1 MIPYGRQSVDAADIE
16 AVVAVLQ
23 SDGVPQGAAIESFER
38 ADIDAVVA
46 VLQSDW
52 LTQGPTIERFERAMA
67 ERCQADFA
75 VAVCNATAALHIACV
90 AAGLGP
96 GDRLWTTPNTFLAS
110 ANCGR
115 YCGADVDFVD
125 IDPLTWNLD
134 AEVLASKLE
143 AAEQQGTLPK
153 VLVAVAFAGQ
163 SCDMRRIA
171 ELAERYNFTVIEDAS
186 HAVGASYAGRPVGCG
201 EFAAMTVFSFHPV
214 KIITSAEGGMVLT
227 NRADLAERLQRLRCH
242 GMTRDPA
249 QMIGPTHGPWYYQQV
264 ELGFNYRITDL
275 QAALGL
281 SQMSRLDAFVARRRE
296 LAARY
301 ERLLAYLPVTLPSA
315 QAEAE
320 SAWHLYVIRLQ
331 TERIGRSHREV
342 FEGLRA
348 AGIGVNLHYIPLHLQ
363 PYYRDLGFAEGDFPE
378 AERYY
383 AEAISLPMFPL
394 LSAEQ
399 QDHVVEQLRRLTE

>member
-1 MIPYGRQSVDAADIE
+1 MIPYGRQSLD
-16 AVVAVLQ
+16 Q
-23 SDGVPQGAAIESFER
+23 

-52 LTQGPTIERFERAMA
+52 LTQGPTIERFEQAMA

-75 VAVCNATAALHIACV
+75 VAVCNATAALHIACL
-90 AAGLGP
+90 AAGLAA

-115 YCGADVDFVD
+115 YCGAEVDFVD

-134 AEVLASKLE
+134 TFALESKLE
-143 AAEQQGTLPK
+143 AAERDGTLPK
-153 VLVAVAFAGQ
+153 VLVAVAFSGQ
-163 SCDMRRIA
+163 SCDMRKIA
-171 ELAERYNFTVIEDAS
+171 ELAERYGFTVIEDAS
-186 HAVGASYAGRPVGCG
+186 HAVGASYAGRPVGCC

-214 KIITSAEGGMVLT
+214 KIITSAEGGMILT
-227 NRADLAERLQRLRCH
+227 NRVDLAERLQRLRSH
-242 GMTRDPA
+242 GMTRDPQ
-249 QMIGPTHGPWYYQQV
+249 QMTEPSHGPWYYQQV

-281 SQMSRLDAFVARRRE
+281 SQLNKLDDFIERRRE

-301 ERLLAYLPVTLPSA
+301 HRLLAYLPLTLPSA
-315 QAEAE
+315 QPEAG
-320 SAWHLYVIRLQ
+320 SAWHLYVVRLQ
-331 TERIGRSHREV
+331 TDRINLSHRQV

-348 AGIGVNLHYIPLHLQ
+348 AGVGVNLHYIPVHLQ
-363 PYYRDLGFAEGDFPE
+363 PYYRDLGFAEGDFPQ

-394 LSAEQ
+394 LSDEQ
-399 QDHVVEQLRRLTE
+399 QDYVIEQLRRLTLEE

>member
-1 MIPYGRQSVDAADIE
+1 MIPYGRQSLD
-16 AVVAVLQ
+16 Q
-23 SDGVPQGAAIESFER
+23 

-46 VLQSDW
+46 VLRSDW
-52 LTQGPTIERFERAMA
+52 LTQGPTIERFEQAMA
-67 ERCQADFA
+67 ARCEAGHG
-75 VAVCNATAALHIACV
+75 VAVCNATAALHIACL

-115 YCGADVDFVD
+115 YCGAEVDFVD
-125 IDPLTWNLD
+125 IDPHTWNMD
-134 AEVLASKLE
+134 ARALAHKLE
-143 AAEQQGTLPK
+143 AAERTGSLPK
-153 VLVAVAFAGQ
+153 VVVAVAFSGQ
-163 SCDMRRIA
+163 SCDMRA
-171 ELAERYNFTVIEDAS
+171 MAQLAQRYGFVLIEDAS

-227 NRADLAERLQRLRCH
+227 NSPQLADHLRRLRSH

-249 QMIGPTHGPWYYQQV
+249 QMTELSHGPWYYQQT

-281 SQMSRLDAFVARRRE
+281 SQLDKLDAFIARRRQ

-301 ERLLAYLPVTLPSA
+301 DRLLADLPLTLPQA
-315 QAEAE
+315 QEQAQ
-320 SAWHLYVIRLQ
+320 SAWHLYVVRLQ
-331 TERIGRSHREV
+331 PERIRRTHREV
-342 FEGLRA
+342 FEALRE
-348 AGIGVNLHYIPLHLQ
+348 AGVGVNLHYIPVHLQ
-363 PYYRDLGFAEGDFPE
+363 PYYRDLGFAAGDFPE

-383 AEAISLPMFPL
+383 GEAISLPLFPAL
-394 LSAEQ
+394 DDEQ
-399 QDHVVEQLRRLTE
+399 QTYVVEQLRQLIQEPAQP

>member
-399 QDHVVEQLRRLTE
+399 QDHVVKQLRRLTE

>member
-1 MIPYGRQSVDAADIE
+1 MLAGWALCRVSAMMPYRIPYGRQNID
-16 AVVAVLQ
+16 Q
-23 SDGVPQGAAIESFER
+23 T
-38 ADIDAVVA
+38 DIDAVME
-46 VLQSDW
+46 VLNSPW
-52 LTQGPTIERFERAMA
+52 LTQGPTIERFEKALA
-67 ERCQADFA
+67 NHCQAEYA
-75 VAVCNATAALHIACV
+75 IAVCNATAALHIACL

-115 YCGADVDFVD
+115 YCGAEVDFVD

-134 AEVLASKLE
+134 AHTLASKLE
-143 AAEQQGTLPK
+143 IAERNGTLPK
-153 VLVAVAFAGQ
+153 VLVAVAFSGQ

-171 ELAERYNFTVIEDAS
+171 ELAERYGFTVIEDAS

-227 NRADLAERLQRLRCH
+227 NRPELAERLQRLRSH

-249 QMIGPTHGPWYYQQV
+249 QMTEPSHGPWYYQQV

-281 SQMSRLDAFVARRRE
+281 SQLNKLDGFIERRRE

-301 ERLLAYLPVTLPSA
+301 ERLLAYLPLTLPRA
-315 QAEAE
+315 QPEAE
-320 SAWHLYVIRLQ
+320 SAWHLYVVRLQ
-331 TERIGRSHREV
+331 AERINLSHRQV

-348 AGIGVNLHYIPLHLQ
+348 AGVGVNLHYIPLHLQ
-363 PYYRDLGFAEGDFPE
+363 PYYRDRGFAEGDFPQ

-383 AEAISLPMFPL
+383 AEAISLPLFPL
-394 LSAEQ
+394 LSDEQ
-399 QDHVVEQLRRLTE
+399 QDYVVEQLRRLILEE

>member
-1 MIPYGRQSVDAADIE
+1 MIPYARQSLD
-16 AVVAVLQ
+16 Q
-23 SDGVPQGAAIESFER
+23 
-38 ADIDAVVA
+38 ADIDAVIG

-67 ERCQADFA
+67 DRCEADFA
-75 VAVCNATAALHIACV
+75 VAVCNATAALHIACL

-96 GDRLWTTPNTFLAS
+96 GDWLWTTPNTFLAS

-115 YCGADVDFVD
+115 YCGAEVDFVD
-125 IDPLTWNLD
+125 IDPRTWNLD
-134 AEVLASKLE
+134 AAALAVKLE
-143 AAEQQGTLPK
+143 RAEREGRLPK
-153 VLVAVAFAGQ
+153 VLVAVAFSGQ

-171 ELAERYNFTVIEDAS
+171 ALARRYGFTVIEDAA

-214 KIITSAEGGMVLT
+214 KIITSAEGGMVMT
-227 NRADLAERLQRLRCH
+227 NNPELAERLQRLRSH
-242 GMTRDPA
+242 GMTRDPQ
-249 QMIGPTHGPWYYQQV
+249 QMTGPSHGPWYYEQV

-281 SQMSRLDAFVARRRE
+281 SQLNKLDEFIERRRE

-301 ERLLAYLPVTLPSA
+301 ERLLAYLPLTLPSA
-315 QAEAE
+315 QPEAE
-320 SAWHLYVIRLQ
+320 SSWHLYVVRLQ
-331 TERIGRSHREV
+331 LDQISLTHREV

-348 AGIGVNLHYIPLHLQ
+348 AGVGVNLHYIPVHLQ
-363 PYYRDLGFAEGDFPE
+363 PYYRDLGFNEGDFPQ

-383 AEAISLPMFPL
+383 AEAISLPLYPL
-394 LSAEQ
+394 LSDEQ
-399 QDHVVEQLRRLTE
+399 QDYVVEQMRQLIEIIQPLRRVGNV

>member
-1 MIPYGRQSVDAADIE
+1 MIPYGRQSLD
-16 AVVAVLQ
+16 Q
-23 SDGVPQGAAIESFER
+23 

-46 VLQSDW
+46 VLRSDW
-52 LTQGPTIERFERAMA
+52 LTQGPAIEGFEQAMA
-67 ERCQADFA
+67 RRCQAGHA
-75 VAVCNATAALHIACV
+75 VAVCNATAALHIACL

-115 YCGADVDFVD
+115 YCGAQVDFVD

-134 AEVLASKLE
+134 AVALAAKLE
-143 AAEQQGTLPK
+143 QAERDGTLPK
-153 VLVAVAFAGQ
+153 VLVAVAFSGQ
-163 SCDMRRIA
+163 SCDMRAIGR
-171 ELAERYNFTVIEDAS
+171 LSERYGFTVIEDAS

-201 EFAAMTVFSFHPV
+201 EFADMTVFSFHPV

-227 NRADLAERLQRLRCH
+227 NRPELAQRLQRLRSH
-242 GMTRDPA
+242 GMTRDAEP
-249 QMIGPTHGPWYYQQV
+249 MTEPSHGPWYYQQV

-281 SQMSRLDAFVARRRE
+281 SQLNKLDGFIARRRE

-301 ERLLAYLPVTLPSA
+301 DRLLDGLPLTLPGL
-315 QAEAE
+315 QADAE
-320 SAWHLYVIRLQ
+320 SAWHLYVVRLRL
-331 TERIGRSHREV
+331 EEISLSHRQV

-348 AGIGVNLHYIPLHLQ
+348 AGIGVNLHYIPVHLQ
-363 PYYRDLGFAEGDFPE
+363 PYYRDLGFAPGDYPQ

-383 AEAISLPMFPL
+383 AEAISLPMFPS
-394 LSAEQ
+394 LSDEQ
-399 QDHVVEQLRRLTE
+399 QDYVVGQLQRLLEE

>member
-1 MIPYGRQSVDAADIE
+1 MIPYGRQSVDEADID
-16 AVVAVLQ
+16 AVVAQLQ
-23 SDGVPQGAAIESFER
+23 SDGLVKGSAVERFER
-38 ADIDAVVA
+38 SDIDAVVA
-46 VLQSDW
+46 VLQSEW
-52 LTQGPTIERFERAMA
+52 LTQGPTIERFEQAMA

-75 VAVCNATAALHIACV
+75 VAVCNATAALHIACM
-90 AAGLGP
+90 AAELGP
-96 GDRLWTTPNTFLAS
+96 GDWLWTTPNTFLAS

-143 AAEQQGTLPK
+143 TAEQTGTLPK
-153 VLVAVAFAGQ
+153 VLVAVAFSGQ

-171 ELAERYNFTVIEDAS
+171 ELAERYRFTVIEDAS

-227 NRADLAERLQRLRCH
+227 NRPELAERLQRLRCH
-242 GMTRDPA
+242 GITRDPQ
-249 QMIGPTHGPWYYQQV
+249 QMIGPSHGPWYYQQV

-281 SQMSRLDAFVARRRE
+281 SQMSRLDEFVNRRRE

-315 QAEAE
+315 QAEAD

-331 TERIGRSHREV
+331 TERVGLSHRQV

-399 QDHVVEQLRRLTE
+399 QDHVVEQLRRLTQ

>member
-1 MIPYGRQSVDAADIE
+1 MIPYGRQSLD
-16 AVVAVLQ
+16 Q
-23 SDGVPQGAAIESFER
+23 

-52 LTQGPTIERFERAMA
+52 LTQGPTIERFEQAMA
-67 ERCQADFA
+67 ARCEAGFG
-75 VAVCNATAALHIACV
+75 VAVCNATAALHISCL

-115 YCGADVDFVD
+115 YCGAEVDFVD

-134 AEVLASKLE
+134 ANALALKLE
-143 AAEQQGTLPK
+143 AAERDGTLPK
-153 VLVAVAFAGQ
+153 VLVAVAFSGQ
-163 SCDMRRIA
+163 SCDMQAIGK
-171 ELAERYNFTVIEDAS
+171 LAERYGFTVIEDAS

-227 NRADLAERLQRLRCH
+227 NRPELAERLQRLRSH

-249 QMIGPTHGPWYYQQV
+249 QMTEPSHGPWYYQQI

-281 SQMSRLDAFVARRRE
+281 SQLGKLEGFIARRRE

-301 ERLLAYLPVTLPSA
+301 DRLLSDLPLSLPSA
-315 QAEAE
+315 QPGAQ
-320 SAWHLYVIRLQ
+320 SAWHLYVVRLQ
-331 TERIGRSHREV
+331 PGRIKLSHREV
-342 FEGLRA
+342 FEALRA
-348 AGIGVNLHYIPLHLQ
+348 AGIGVNLHYIPVHLQ
-363 PYYRDLGFAEGDFPE
+363 PYYCEQGFTEGDFPE

-383 AEAISLPMFPL
+383 AQAISLPMFAAL
-394 LSAEQ
+394 TDEQ
-399 QDHVVEQLRRLTE
+399 QGYVVEQLRRMVG

>member
-1 MIPYGRQSVDAADIE
+1 MIPYGRQSLD
-16 AVVAVLQ
+16 Q
-23 SDGVPQGAAIESFER
+23 
-38 ADIDAVVA
+38 ADIDAVVE
-46 VLQSDW
+46 VLRSDW
-52 LTQGPTIERFERAMA
+52 LTQGPTIERFEQAVA

-75 VAVCNATAALHIACV
+75 VAVSNATAALHIACV

-115 YCGADVDFVD
+115 YCGAEVDFVD

-134 AEVLASKLE
+134 AEVLAAKLDE
-143 AAEQQGTLPK
+143 AEGNGTLPK
-153 VLVAVAFAGQ
+153 VLVAVAFSGQ

-171 ELAERYNFTVIEDAS
+171 GLAERYGFTVIEDAS

-227 NRADLAERLQRLRCH
+227 NRRELAERLQRLRSH
-242 GMTRDPA
+242 GMTRDPQ
-249 QMIGPTHGPWYYQQV
+249 QMTEPSHGPWYYQQV

-281 SQMSRLDAFVARRRE
+281 SQLGKLDAFVARRRE

-301 ERLLAYLPVTLPSA
+301 DRLLAYLPLTLPSA

-320 SAWHLYVIRLQ
+320 SAWHLYVVRLQ

-348 AGIGVNLHYIPLHLQ
+348 AGIGANLHYIPVHLQ
-363 PYYRDLGFAEGDFPE
+363 PYYRELGFAEGDFPE

-383 AEAISLPMFPL
+383 TEAISLPMFPL
-394 LSAEQ
+394 LTEAQ

>member
-1 MIPYGRQSVDAADIE
+1 MIPYGRQSLD
-16 AVVAVLQ
+16 Q
-23 SDGVPQGAAIESFER
+23 

-52 LTQGPTIERFERAMA
+52 LTQGPTIERFEQAMA

-75 VAVCNATAALHIACV
+75 VAVCNATAALHIACL
-90 AAGLGP
+90 AAGLAA

-115 YCGADVDFVD
+115 YCGAEVDFVD

-134 AEVLASKLE
+134 TFALESKLE
-143 AAEQQGTLPK
+143 AAERDGTLPK
-153 VLVAVAFAGQ
+153 VLVAVAFSGQ
-163 SCDMRRIA
+163 SCDMRKIA
-171 ELAERYNFTVIEDAS
+171 ELAERYGFTVIEDAS
-186 HAVGASYAGRPVGCG
+186 HAVGASYAGRPVGCC

-214 KIITSAEGGMVLT
+214 KIITSAEGGMILT
-227 NRADLAERLQRLRCH
+227 NRVDLAERLQRLRSH
-242 GMTRDPA
+242 GMTRDPQ
-249 QMIGPTHGPWYYQQV
+249 QMTEPSHGPWYYQQV

-281 SQMSRLDAFVARRRE
+281 SQLNKLDDFIERRRE

-301 ERLLAYLPVTLPSA
+301 DRLLADLPLTLPSA
-315 QAEAE
+315 QPEAG
-320 SAWHLYVIRLQ
+320 SAWHLYVVRLQ
-331 TERIGRSHREV
+331 TDRINLSHRQV

-348 AGIGVNLHYIPLHLQ
+348 AGVGVNLHYIPVHLQ
-363 PYYRDLGFAEGDFPE
+363 PYYRDLGFAEGDFPQ

-394 LSAEQ
+394 LSDEQ
-399 QDHVVEQLRRLTE
+399 QDYVIEQLRRLTLEE